1 MSFNKKVK
9 EYFKSQGLTNRDV
22 SAKME
27 GYSET
32 MISKVLNK
40 DDLSTAFLEKMLKY
54 FPELDY
60 NYLLKDE
67 ETLHMVAEKK
77 EIYQSRAEV
86 LITEIKE
93 RFNELEFLVSRK

>member
-1 MSFNKKVK
+1 MSFNKKVR

-22 SAKME
+22 SAKMD

-67 ETLHMVAEKK
+67 EVLQMVAEKE
-77 EIYQSRAEV
+77 EIYQNRAQALVGE
-86 LITEIKE
+86 LKE
-93 RFNELEFLVSRK
+93 RINELEFLVSRF

>member
-1 MSFNKKVK
+1 MSFNSKVK
-9 EYFKSQGLTNRDV
+9 EYFKAEGLTNRDV

-60 NYLLKDE
+60 NYFLKDE
-67 ETLHMVAEKK
+67 KTLHEVAEQK

-86 LITEIKE
+86 LIKEIKD
-93 RFNELEFLVSRK
+93 RISELEYIVSRK

>member
-40 DDLSTAFLEKMLKY
+40 DDLSIAFLEKMLQF

-60 NYLLKDE
+60 NYLLKNE
-67 ETLHMVAEKK
+67 ETLQMVAEQK
-77 EIYQSRAEV
+77 EIYQNRAEILV
-86 LITEIKE
+86 KEIKE
-93 RFNELEFLVSRK
+93 KINELEFIVSRK